1 MANKDKSIVWS
12 VKHRPPLTV
21 SMITAA
27 ILILQS
33 SKGMLIDNL
42 PVSNKELIAALS
54 GWYTYLLD
62 ATGALFGLACIF
74 LGVQKNEGSSYQSV
88 ADNINPDKFGK
99 N

>member
-1 MANKDKSIVWS
+1 MANKEKSIVWS

-74 LGVQKNEGSSYQSV
+74 LGVRKDDSSQYQSV
-88 ADNINPDKFGK
+88 ADNIDTTKMSQN
-99 N
+99 